1 MQQLSLDGEWQL
13 EYVDYGEG
21 VKKGIHRLDYKPQT
35 PLEAWVPGEVHLD
48 LMREGIIE
56 EPLYGRNALEQQWI
70 EDKEFWYRKEFSIPE
85 KFQGKKVEL
94 TPSPFPLPCGERIE
108 VRGKRK
114 FLYNELIFWG
124 LDLDSDIYLNGE
136 KIREHHNMHTPC
148 YIDVTDKLK
157 DNNILAVRLDCGIKS
172 RQGKPIQ
179 VLPGEKW
186 YKKWYTK
193 VWARKAQFTYG
204 WDWAPRLLNV
214 GIWRGV
220 ELISYEKAA
229 LRDIFVHARFS
240 SDYKKATLQISGFL
254 ENITQKECKVHLEA
268 NLKGGEENFSSSF
281 SFTAHPGLNRIDM
294 SLDVPNP
301 RLWWPHP
308 LGEPFMYEFSLK
320 AREGS
325 FLLDEYSTPIGLR
338 EVSLL
343 QKPLSEKEGTSFIIQ
358 INKVNVFCKGA
369 DWVPPDSLI
378 ARVDREKY
386 TKLIDMAKEANFNM
400 LRIWGGGI
408 YEDPYFYEQCARNGI
423 MVWQDFM
430 FACAYYPDDPSFLH
444 QVEKE
449 IETVLKKLRNYTS
462 IVLWCGNNEIQW
474 LHKKTSE
481 EQGTDLELIDF
492 PIYHR
497 IIPRLCALLDP
508 SRPYWFSSP
517 YGGEDPCS
525 EYQGNRHA
533 WQVSI
538 NARKEE
544 NKANYKLYGKDR
556 GKFISEFGILS
567 SIEKKSLQRFL
578 PKDELYLGS
587 PTWRFHNNQFE
598 KGNIARLLKFFY
610 KDPASLSLD
619 EYLLFS
625 MLIQAEA
632 LKYALEHWRRRKFN
646 TAGAL
651 FWMYSD
657 CWGATGSWT
666 IVDYYLNRKP
676 SFYYVKRSFAPL
688 GISFKEIEGGLAIY
702 EINDTLENFKG
713 HVEWGLSTFEGNP
726 LEKERKTIS
735 IPANSSEKI
744 AEIRFP
750 SLAEEDKKEMFYW
763 AELWEKERLIAKDRY
778 FLTNFGKL
786 NLPLAKVKHDIYKL
800 DDRRYKIML
809 QSEKFAW
816 FIRLNIN
823 PSIGDGFKASSKPSK
838 FVSLNINPLIR
849 FSDNYFDLFP
859 GQVKEII
866 IENATDEEIKRLSVK
881 WNNK

>member
-1 MQQLSLDGEWQL
+1 MQQLSLDGKWQL

-21 VKKGIHRLDYKPQT
+21 VKKGLHRLDYKPRT
-35 PLEAWVPGEVHLD
+35 PLEARVPGEVHLD
-48 LMREGIIE
+48 LMRAEIIE
-56 EPLYGRNALEQQWI
+56 EPLYGRNALDQQWI
-70 EDKEFWYRKEFSIPE
+70 EDKEFWYRKEFSIPGQ
-85 KFQGKKVEL
+85 FQGKKV
-94 TPSPFPLPCGERIE
+94 
-108 VRGKRK
+108 
-114 FLYNELIFWG
+114 ELIFWG

-136 KIREHHNMHTPC
+136 KIAEHHNMHTLC
-148 YIDVTDKLK
+148 HIDITDKLK

-172 RQGKPIQ
+172 NQGKPIQ

-186 YKKWYTK
+186 YKKWYTR

-214 GIWRGV
+214 GIWRSV

-254 ENITQKECKVHLEA
+254 ENVTEKELRVHLEA
-268 NLKGGEENFSSSF
+268 NLKSSEKNFSSSF
-281 SFTAHPGLNRIDM
+281 PLIAHPGLNRIDM
-294 SLDVPNP
+294 SLDVPHP
-301 RLWWPHP
+301 RLWWPHL

-320 AREGS
+320 AREDS
-325 FLLDEYSTPIGLR
+325 FLLDEYNLPIGLR

-400 LRIWGGGI
+400 LRVWGGGI

-423 MVWQDFM
+423 MIWQDFM
-430 FACAYYPDDPSFLH
+430 FACAYYPDDPSFL
-444 QVEKE
+444 QEVEKE

-474 LHKKTSE
+474 LHKKSSE
-481 EQGTDLELIDF
+481 ESGLELIDF

-497 IIPRLCALLDP
+497 IIPRLCASLDP

-538 NARKEE
+538 NAEKEE
-544 NKANYKLYGKDR
+544 DTVNYNLYSKDR

-567 SIEKKSLQRFL
+567 CIEKKSLQKFVPRN
-578 PKDELYLGS
+578 ELYLDS

-598 KGNIARLLKFFY
+598 RGNIARMLKFFY
-610 KDPASLSLD
+610 KDPASLCLD
-619 EYLLFS
+619 EHLLFS

-657 CWGATGSWT
+657 CWGATSSWT

-676 SFYYVKRSFAPL
+676 SFYYVKRSFALL
-688 GISFKEIEGGLAIY
+688 GISFKEIEGGLSIY
-702 EINDTLENFKG
+702 GMNDTLENFKG
-713 HVEWGLSTFEGNP
+713 HLEWGLSTFEGNS
-726 LEKERKTIS
+726 LKKERETIS

-763 AELWEKERLIAKDRY
+763 VKLWKKDRLIAKDRY
-778 FLTNFGKL
+778 FLTNFSKL
-786 NLPLAKVKHDIYKL
+786 NLPLAKVKHNIYKL
-800 DDRRYKIML
+800 DDRRCKITL
-809 QSEKFAW
+809 ESEKFAW
-816 FIRLNIN
+816 F
-823 PSIGDGFKASSKPSK
+823 
-838 FVSLNINPLIR
+838 VCLNINPLIR

-859 GQVKEII
+859 GEVKEII
-866 IENATDEEIKRLSVK
+866 IENATDEEIKKLSVK

>member
-1 MQQLSLDGEWQL
+1 MQQLSLDGKWQL

-21 VKKGIHRLDYKPQT
+21 VKKGIHCLDYKPQT
-35 PLEAWVPGEVHLD
+35 PLKARVPGEVHLD
-48 LMREGIIE
+48 LMRAGIIE

-85 KFQGKKVEL
+85 EFQAKKV
-94 TPSPFPLPCGERIE
+94 
-108 VRGKRK
+108 
-114 FLYNELIFWG
+114 ELIFWG

-136 KIREHHNMHTPC
+136 KIGEHHNMHTSC
-148 YIDVTDKLK
+148 HIDVTDKLK

-172 RQGKPIQ
+172 TQGKPIQ
-179 VLPGEKW
+179 VLYGNKW
-186 YKKWYTK
+186 NSR
-193 VWARKAQFTYG
+193 VWARKAQFSYG

-214 GIWRGV
+214 GIWRSV
-220 ELISYEKAA
+220 QLISYEKAA
-229 LRDIFVHARFS
+229 LRDIFVHPRFS
-240 SDYKKATLQISGFL
+240 LDYKKATLQISGFL
-254 ENITQKECKVHLEA
+254 ENVSQKECRVHLEA
-268 NLKGGEENFSSSF
+268 NLKDGEKKFSSSF
-281 SFTAHPGLNRIDM
+281 PLIAHPGLNRIDM

-325 FLLDEYSTPIGLR
+325 SLLDEYSLPLGLR

-343 QKPLSEKEGTSFIIQ
+343 QKPLQKEEGTSFIIQ
-358 INKVNVFCKGA
+358 INGVNVFCKGA
-369 DWVPPDSLI
+369 DWVPPDSLL
-378 ARVDREKY
+378 ARVDKEKY

-400 LRIWGGGI
+400 LRVWGGGI
-408 YEDPYFYEQCARNGI
+408 YEDPYFYEECARNGI

-430 FACAYYPDDPSFLH
+430 FACAYYPDDPGFLH

-474 LHKKTSE
+474 LHKKSSE
-481 EQGTDLELIDF
+481 ESGLELIDF

-497 IIPRLCALLDP
+497 IIPCLCALLDT

-525 EYQGNRHA
+525 EYEGNRHA
-533 WQVSI
+533 WEISI
-538 NARKEE
+538 IAKKEE
-544 NKANYKLYGKDR
+544 DKANYKLYSKDR

-578 PKDELYLGS
+578 PRDELYLDS

-598 KGNIARLLKFFY
+598 RGNIARILKLFY
-610 KDPASLSLD
+610 KDPASLCLD
-619 EYLLFS
+619 ERLLFS

-646 TAGAL
+646 TAGSL

-666 IVDYYLNRKP
+666 IIDYYLNRKP

-688 GISFKEIEGGLAIY
+688 NISFKEAEEGLSIY
-702 EINDTLENFKG
+702 GVNGTLKNFKG
-713 HVEWGLSTFEGNP
+713 ELEWGLSTFEGNS
-726 LEKERKTIS
+726 LKKERKTIS
-735 IPANSSEKI
+735 IPLNSSEQI
-744 AEIRFP
+744 AEIRFS
-750 SLAEEDKKEMFYW
+750 SLTEEDKKGMFYW
-763 AELWEKERLIAKDRY
+763 AKLWEKERLIAKDRY

-800 DDRRYKIML
+800 DDRGYKIML
-809 QSEKFAW
+809 QSDKFAW
-816 FIRLNIN
+816 FVRLNIN
-823 PSIGDGFKASSKPSK
+823 PS
-838 FVSLNINPLIR
+838 IR

-866 IENATDEEIKRLSVK
+866 IENAADEEIKRLSVK